1 MKKIKK
7 VQKSCN
13 LLYIYTTEKE
23 DTYDGV
29 VLDKIEGGDEY
40 VIYINKTKHLI
51 YIKTHNQIEKSNV
64 NLIKYKTYK
73 LKYTPDDNYQKK
85 RDLEA
90 KKLQESIL
98 GITSGYN
105 QSDDNLLEY

>member
-1 MKKIKK
+1 MKKNGKK
-7 VQKSCN
+7 LQELEDLQEVIVSYKSRGLKN
-13 LLYIYTTEKE
+13 LRRDIQNLYVEE
-23 DTYDGV
+23 MSG
-29 VLDKIEGGDEY
+29 GGD
-40 VIYINKTKHLI
+40 INSLEDKAKVL
-51 YIKTHNQIEKSNV
+51 
-64 NLIKYKTYK
+64 YKTYK